1 MILLIPVIIG
11 SLIITSIVSLQNIAG
26 IRAKFL
32 DIFETSGIQLAER
45 LSEEVREV
53 TIDLNHLSNNPII
66 TNENSS
72 KTKQAEILRE
82 SINYSNSKYAG
93 AAIYDL
99 SGKLIIATTN
109 KTVSED
115 VSNQEFF
122 TRAVEGKIFFDS
134 RPTITSANQSG
145 FHFSTPLYD
154 ARGTLNGILDI
165 EIPIKFV
172 HNILN
177 ESLFYNSEDHKSFRF
192 AVELSHNNG
201 FLIYST
207 NSNQTT
213 TTNQD
218 TSDVDLD
225 TNIAESL
232 SSNGLHTIGDTLTI
246 SIPLILGSDSYSS
259 NGNWTLVLQG
269 DLSTIL
275 SNYNNTV
282 TNFLIS
288 SAMILVITIFV
299 TVISIRKIT
308 SPITHL
314 KNSALELSKNNFGK
328 EIIVEGS
335 SEVKDLS
342 ISLEVMRRNIENSKK
357 NLIGKVKE
365 RTRELEHAN
374 EELRLKQ
381 SEVNQVNAE
390 LRKST
395 RAKEEFLSMV
405 SHELKTPITPM
416 KLYVEMVLRE
426 DKSPNLNEFQ
436 KKALNIVYKNI
447 LKLETI
453 INDIFTVYKME
464 SDNFPLNKR
473 VTNILELV
481 ETNVSA
487 LRPLMEE
494 KEISLE
500 TIVTVNSNVYCDP
513 TRISQ
518 VLFNLVNNA
527 VDHVPDSGGRITIK
541 VEEQSISE
549 HFNSTDAAPQ
559 EIQKKIIF
567 TVEDNGIGIK
577 DENIVGIFKKF
588 YQIDTGLR
596 RKYGGTGLGLAIC
609 KGIIESHGGSIW
621 LDPAYK
627 KGARFKF
634 SLEAI

>member
-1 MILLIPVIIG
+1 MIIG

-32 DIFETSGIQLAER
+32 DIFETSGNQLAER

-53 TIDLNHLSNNPII
+53 TVDLNHLSNNPLL
-66 TNENSS
+66 TNESS
-72 KTKQAEILRE
+72 SRIKQAEILGE
-82 SINYSNSKYAG
+82 SINYSNSKYTN

-99 SGKLIIATTN
+99 SGKLIIDAIN
-109 KTVSED
+109 KTVRED

-122 TRAVEGKIFFDS
+122 NRALEGKTFFDA
-134 RPTITSANQSG
+134 RPTKPSANQSS
-145 FHFSTPLYD
+145 FHFAAPLYD
-154 ARGTLNGILDI
+154 AKGILNGILDI
-165 EIPIKFV
+165 EIPVKFI
-172 HNILN
+172 HNTLN
-177 ESLFYNSEDHKSFRF
+177 ESQFYNSEDDKSFRF
-192 AVELSHNNG
+192 AAELLHNNG

-213 TTNQD
+213 TINQSFRNPDLVTNN
-218 TSDVDLD
+218 S
-225 TNIAESL
+225 ESL
-232 SSNGLHTIGDTLTI
+232 LSNGLHTVGDTLTI
-246 SIPLILGSDSYSS
+246 SIPIVLGSDSYSS
-259 NGNWTLVLQG
+259 NGNWTLVFKG
-269 DLSTIL
+269 DLSTIM
-275 SNYNNTV
+275 SNYNKTV

-288 SAMILVITIFV
+288 SALILIITIFV
-299 TVISIRKIT
+299 IVLSIRKIT

-328 EIIVEGS
+328 EIMVEGS

-342 ISLEVMRRNIENSKK
+342 ISLEVMRRNIENSNK
-357 NLIGKVKE
+357 NLIRKVKE

-416 KLYVEMVLRE
+416 KLYIEMILRG
-426 DKSPNLNEFQ
+426 DKSPNLNDFQ

-464 SDNFPLNKR
+464 SNNFPLNKR
-473 VTNILELV
+473 VTSISELID
-481 ETNVSA
+481 TNVSA
-487 LRPLMEE
+487 LRPLMKE
-494 KEISLE
+494 KEINFD
-500 TIVTVNSNVYCDP
+500 TIVTANSNVYCDP

-527 VDHVPDSGGRITIK
+527 VDHVPDKCGRITIK
-541 VEEQSISE
+541 VEQQTTAE
-549 HFNSTDAAPQ
+549 HSNSTDPSIQ
-559 EIQKKIIF
+559 EIQKEIVF
-567 TVEDNGIGIK
+567 TVEDNGIGIR
-577 DENIVGIFKKF
+577 DENIAGIFKKF

-621 LDPAYK
+621 LDPTYK